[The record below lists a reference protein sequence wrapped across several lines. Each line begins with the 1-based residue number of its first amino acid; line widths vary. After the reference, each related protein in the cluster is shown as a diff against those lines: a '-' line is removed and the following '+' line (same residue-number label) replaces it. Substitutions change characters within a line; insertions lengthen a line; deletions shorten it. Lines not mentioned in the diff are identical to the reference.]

1 MPQYQV
7 EQRSL
12 YFCRKK
18 LEGCRGLELCRSIT
32 GKDGA
37 SGQREL
43 LRRRARGEIH
53 VGQVHP
59 EHIRAANGF
68 KEVAPVLV
76 IRHRAP
82 DRRGDVGLS
91 GRGDTQRHGHVSNHR
106 EGAGD
111 GFSCCLTVF
120 GIALM

>member
-18 LEGCRGLELCRSIT
+18 LEGCGGLELRRGVT

-43 LRRRARGEIH
+43 RRRRAGGEIH

-59 EHIRAANGF
+59 EHIRITNGF
-68 KEVAPVLV
+68 KKVASVLV
-76 IRHRAP
+76 IRYSAP

-91 GRGDTQRHGHVSNHR
+91 G
-106 EGAGD
+106 
-111 GFSCCLTVF
+111 C
-120 GIALM
+120 